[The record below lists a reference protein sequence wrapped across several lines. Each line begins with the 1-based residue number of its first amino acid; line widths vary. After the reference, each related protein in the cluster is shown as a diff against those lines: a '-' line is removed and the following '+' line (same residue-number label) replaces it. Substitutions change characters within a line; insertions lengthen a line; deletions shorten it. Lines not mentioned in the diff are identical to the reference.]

1 MRYRKTPQNERK
13 TYKIFNEQGKLIAE
27 LNPDENG
34 VTADI
39 IKKLHA
45 LDDHE
50 VYVNCKELRIQK
62 YLMEYEISQPDYEE
76 PGEAVMLLRE
86 LITQFP
92 KRWQEVYKLSMRM
105 EYSNVKTAQL
115 LGITEAR
122 VRALKKII
130 AEKIRSDEEIKKFFL

>member
-50 VYVNCKELRIQK
+50 VYVNCKELHIQK
-62 YLMEYEISQPDYEE
+62 YLMEYEIIQPDNEK
-76 PGEAVMLLRE
+76 PGEAVLLLRE
-86 LITQFP
+86 LVTQFP

-105 EYSNVKTAQL
+105 EYSNIKTAQL

-122 VRALKKII
+122 VRALKKKI

>member
-62 YLMEYEISQPDYEE
+62 YLMEYEIIQPDNEK
-76 PGEAVMLLRE
+76 PGEAVLLLRE

-105 EYSNVKTAQL
+105 EYSNVKTAEL

-122 VRALKKII
+122 VRALKKKI